1 VTQPESPQV
10 PVGGGGDGGNGAAT
24 GGDGSAASIAALR
37 RISKRREETQQER
50 CELCGV
56 GLPDDHEHLYNVQ
69 KRQLACSCS
78 ACAVIA
84 DVRSMKGTTHT
95 RVPRRYLA
103 LLDFTMS
110 DAQWEALAI
119 PVNMAF
125 LTTGSDGGIHCH
137 YPSPAGATESLLTLE
152 GWEELVEQNPIL
164 AEMEPDVEA
173 LLVSRAGESHE
184 TVEGQAQEHEY
195 FLVPIDACFE
205 LVGLIR
211 VHWRGFSG
219 GKQAWERIGDFF
231 NGLRM
236 RADAHGGEG

>member
-10 PVGGGGDGGNGAAT
+10 PIGGDGAGGNGATT
-24 GGDGSAASIAALR
+24 GDSAASIAALR
-37 RISKRREETQQER
+37 RISRRRDDAAQEH

-56 GLPDDHEHLYNVQ
+56 GLADDHDHLYDVER
-69 KRQLACSCS
+69 RQLACACA
-78 ACAVIA
+78 ACAVIT
-84 DVRSMKGTTHT
+84 DVRAGRSTFR

-103 LLDFTMS
+103 LDDFEMS

-125 LTTGSDGGIHCH
+125 LTTGSDGGLRCH

-152 GWEELVEQNPIL
+152 GWEELVEQNPVL
-164 AEMEPDVEA
+164 GEMEPDVEA
-173 LLVSRAGESHE
+173 LLVNRAGETHE
-184 TVEGQAQEHEY
+184 ETEAAPREHEY
-195 FLVPIDACFE
+195 YLVPIDACFE

-219 GKQAWERIGDFF
+219 GKQAWDRIGDFF
-231 NGLRM
+231 RGLRA
-236 RADAHGGEG
+236 RADVHGETT

>member
-1 VTQPESPQV
+1 VNQPESPQI
-10 PVGGGGDGGNGAAT
+10 PAGGGAGNGAAGGDGG
-24 GGDGSAASIAALR
+24 AASIAALR
-37 RISKRREETQQER
+37 RISQRREDAQER
-50 CELCGV
+50 CEICGA
-56 GLPDDHEHLYNVQ
+56 GLSDDHEHLYAVDQ
-69 KRQLACSCS
+69 RQLVCSCA
-78 ACAVIA
+78 ACAVIS
-84 DVRSMKGTTHT
+84 DVRSMKGGHR

-103 LLDFTMS
+103 LTHFKMS

-125 LTTGSDGGIHCH
+125 LTTGSDGGVHCH

-164 AEMEPDVEA
+164 GEMESDVEA

-184 TVEGQAQEHEY
+184 LSDSPQHDHEY

-219 GKQAWERIGDFF
+219 GKQAWDRLGDFF
-231 NGLRM
+231 DGLRM
-236 RADAHGGEG
+236 RADVHEEKA

>member
-10 PVGGGGDGGNGAAT
+10 PVGGGGEGGNGAA
-24 GGDGSAASIAALR
+24 GGEGSASSIAALR

-78 ACAVIA
+78 ACAVIT
-84 DVRSMKGTTHT
+84 DVRSTKAGHK

-103 LLDFTMS
+103 LLDFEMS
-110 DAQWEALAI
+110 DDQWEALAI

-125 LTTGSDGGIHCH
+125 LTTAGDGSIHCH

-152 GWEELVEQNPIL
+152 GWEELVDQNPIL

-184 TVEGQAQEHEY
+184 TSDDQPQENEY

-219 GKQAWERIGDFF
+219 GKQALDRIADFF

-236 RADAHGGEG
+236 RADEHGEKA

>member
-1 VTQPESPQV
+1 M
-10 PVGGGGDGGNGAAT
+10 GGGSGNGAPAA
-24 GGDGSAASIAALR
+24 DGAASIAALR
-37 RISKRREETQQER
+37 RISKRREEAQER

-56 GLPDDHEHLYNVQ
+56 GLPDDHEHLYDVG
-69 KRQLACSCS
+69 KRQLACACG
-78 ACAVIA
+78 ACAVIT
-84 DVRSMKGTTHT
+84 DVRSMKGTYR

-103 LLDFTMS
+103 LADFEMT
-110 DAQWEALAI
+110 DEQWEALAI

-125 LTTGSDGGIHCH
+125 MTTGSDGGIHCH

-164 AEMEPDVEA
+164 GELEPDVEA
-173 LLVSRAGESHE
+173 LLVNRAGEGHE
-184 TVEGQAQEHEY
+184 IESSDEHGHEY

-219 GKQAWERIGDFF
+219 GKQAWDRIADFF

-236 RADAHGGEG
+236 QADVHGGEG

>member
-1 VTQPESPQV
+1 MTQPETPQV
-10 PVGGGGDGGNGAAT
+10 PVGGGAGGGNGSAS
-24 GGDGSAASIAALR
+24 GDGAASIAALR
-37 RISKRREETQQER
+37 KIARRREDAQEH
-50 CELCGV
+50 CELCGAA
-56 GLPDDHEHLYNVQ
+56 LPDDHEHLYDVQ
-69 KRQLACSCS
+69 RRQLACACA
-78 ACAVIA
+78 ACAVIT
-84 DVRSMKGTTHT
+84 DVRSARSPHR

-103 LLDFTMS
+103 LTDFRMS

-164 AEMEPDVEA
+164 GEMEPDVEA
-173 LLVSRAGESHE
+173 LLVSRAGETHE
-184 TVEGQAQEHEY
+184 ESEGAPIEHEY

-219 GKQAWERIGDFF
+219 GKQAWDRIGDFF
-231 NGLRM
+231 AGLRA
-236 RADAHGGEG
+236 RAEPSGEGG